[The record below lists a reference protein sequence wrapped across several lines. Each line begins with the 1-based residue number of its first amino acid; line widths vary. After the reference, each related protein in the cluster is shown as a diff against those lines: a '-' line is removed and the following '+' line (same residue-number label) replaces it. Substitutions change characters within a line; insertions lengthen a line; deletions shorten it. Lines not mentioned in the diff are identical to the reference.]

1 MMLYK
6 AHVTSFEVHHVTQ
19 NVEYEYI
26 YIVTWS
32 VTPILTIFR
41 HIDLH
46 IYSYNMVKYELNDI
60 SHCPAESDISIVV
73 KPSGLRSIPGLC
85 H

>member
-32 VTPILTIFR
+32 FTPI
-41 HIDLH
+41 
-46 IYSYNMVKYELNDI
+46 
-60 SHCPAESDISIVV
+60 
-73 KPSGLRSIPGLC
+73 
-85 H
+85 